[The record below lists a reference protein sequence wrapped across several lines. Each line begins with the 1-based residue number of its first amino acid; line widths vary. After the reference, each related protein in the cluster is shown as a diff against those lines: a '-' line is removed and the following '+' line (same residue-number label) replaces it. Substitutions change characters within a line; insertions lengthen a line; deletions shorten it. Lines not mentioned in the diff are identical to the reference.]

1 MHLLLYTSTS
11 INPNPSIIQCPYL
24 FLAATAFALVC
35 TAVSAA
41 VDVLCWLKLMKAF
54 DLMPFA
60 VCTLKLLVL

>member
-1 MHLLLYTSTS
+1 MHLLLYTSTL

-24 FLAATAFALVC
+24 FLAAFALVW

-54 DLMPFA
+54 DLMPLA